1 MRFLDGVNVT
11 YIKKSEKEKYSK
23 VLREISKSGTSL
35 EFRPV
40 NGKDYGH
47 YRIEFYEPTDKLPTM
62 KVIGF
67 LTQEAPL
74 DWLMSLDNQSE
85 ITLNDVFHVVGTEI
99 IEVNQADFIHSVVIE
114 QYKVYSIIN
123 KEKTQGLTVN
133 ELVKL
138 TLEKMFE
145 VYFDE
150 KFNEE
155 EYDIEVHPELT
166 DYFV

>member
-1 MRFLDGVNVT
+1 MRFLDGVDIT
-11 YIKKSEKEKYSK
+11 YIKKSERDKYSK
-23 VLREISKSGTSL
+23 ILREISKSVTNL
-35 EFRPV
+35 EFKPV
-40 NGKDYGH
+40 NGKYYGH

-67 LTQEAPL
+67 LTKEAPL
-74 DWLMSLDNQSE
+74 DWLMNLDNQSE
-85 ITLNDVFHVVGTEI
+85 ITLNDIFHVVDTEI
-99 IEVNQADFIHSVVIE
+99 IEINQDDFIHSVVVE

-123 KEKTQGLTVN
+123 KGKTQRLTVN

-138 TLEKMFE
+138 TLEKIFE

-155 EYDIEVHPELT
+155 EYDIEILPELT
-166 DYFV
+166 DYFG